1 MEHIVQFAINID
13 DKTIQKRLE
22 DNAYDDVV
30 KRIYKEALDNLEFPR
45 TYGNRINWD
54 SFVSD
59 LVSRLLEEHKME
71 IVDAAA
77 EKLAKSIRNK
87 QQGIQGTQ
95 TGSHG
100 GYGMTYEGAIAIVIV
115 TYVFLML
122 IAWWGGGR

>member
-22 DNAYDDVV
+22 DNGYNDVV

-45 TYGNRINWD
+45 KYGNRINWD

-77 EKLAKSIRNK
+77 GKLAKSIRNSKAFKERK
-87 QQGIQGTQ
+87 QEVMEDT
-95 TGSHG
+95 
-100 GYGMTYEGAIAIVIV
+100 E
-115 TYVFLML
+115 
-122 IAWWGGGR
+122 

>member
-45 TYGNRINWD
+45 KCGNRINWD

-59 LVSRLLEEHKME
+59 RISRFLEDHKAE
-71 IVDAAA
+71 IIDAAA
-77 EKLAKSIRNK
+77 EKLTKSIRNSK
-87 QQGIQGTQ
+87 AFKERKTQ
-95 TGSHG
+95 VMEDT
-100 GYGMTYEGAIAIVIV
+100 E
-115 TYVFLML
+115 
-122 IAWWGGGR
+122 

>member
-77 EKLAKSIRNK
+77 EKLAKSIRNSKAFKERK
-87 QQGIQGTQ
+87 QEV
-95 TGSHG
+95 
-100 GYGMTYEGAIAIVIV
+100 MEDPE
-115 TYVFLML
+115 
-122 IAWWGGGR
+122 

>member
-1 MEHIVQFAINID
+1 MMSKDSDEALYEFAHWLSEKGREAREELVYKQYTPWID
-13 DKTIQKRLE
+13 DVALGRLE

-77 EKLAKSIRNK
+77 EKLAKSIRNSKAFKERK
-87 QQGIQGTQ
+87 QEVMEDT
-95 TGSHG
+95 
-100 GYGMTYEGAIAIVIV
+100 E
-115 TYVFLML
+115 
-122 IAWWGGGR
+122 

>member
-22 DNAYDDVV
+22 DNAYDDIV

-45 TYGNRINWD
+45 KYGNRINWD

-59 LVSRLLEEHKME
+59 LVSRILEEHKME

-77 EKLAKSIRNK
+77 EKLAKSIRNSK
-87 QQGIQGTQ
+87 AFKERKTQ
-95 TGSHG
+95 VMEDT
-100 GYGMTYEGAIAIVIV
+100 E
-115 TYVFLML
+115 
-122 IAWWGGGR
+122 